1 MAFALTLVHLEE
13 ALQKPGCPIC
23 RLGDEAA
30 RRSVD
35 GFLWENVN
43 DPESRRPLQEAYGF
57 CPEHTR
63 LLVATEM
70 ESSGVLLGV
79 NLIYESLARQALRD
93 LQKGGTLQSPRKG
106 IGGWLA
112 RFWRR
117 SRPSTPQPVRPACPL
132 CRAVEEVQ
140 ANALVTLME
149 DLAVHGE
156 HAQAL
161 YRQADGLCLPHL
173 RQALAQHAERYPA
186 ATRFLRAE
194 TVQRLESLS
203 AHMRE
208 YIRKQNWAYREEA
221 LTEEERVAWLRVLVF
236 FTGYTPERLVRRIEP
251 F

>member
-93 LQKGGTLQSPRKG
+93 LQKEAPCNHPTKASGA
-106 IGGWLA
+106 GWLA
-112 RFWRR
+112 SGGVRGLLLPKPRAR
-117 SRPSTPQPVRPACPL
+117 SAQL
-132 CRAVEEVQ
+132 CRAVEDVQ

-149 DLAVHGE
+149 DLTVHAE

-161 YRQADGLCLPHL
+161 YRQADGLCLMHL
-173 RQALAQHAERYPA
+173 RQALAQHAERFPA
-186 ATRFLRAE
+186 ATRFLREE
-194 TVQRLESLS
+194 TVRRLDTLA

-208 YIRKQNWAYREEA
+208 YIRKQNWAYRDEA
-221 LTEEERVAWLRVLVF
+221 MTEEERVAWLRVLVF
-236 FTGYTPERLVRRIEP
+236 FTGYSPERLVRRLEP

>member
-1 MAFALTLVHLEE
+1 MPFALTLVHLEE

-63 LLVATEM
+63 LLVTTEM

-79 NLIYESLARQALRD
+79 NLIYESLARQAMRD
-93 LQKGGTLQSPRKG
+93 LQKGGSLQSAPRG
-106 IGGWLA
+106 VWGWLE
-112 RFWRR
+112 RFRR
-117 SRPSTPQPVRPACPL
+117 RPTTPPDAPTCPL
-132 CRAVEEVQ
+132 CRVVEEVQ
-140 ANALVTLME
+140 ANALITLLE
-149 DLAVHGE
+149 DLTLHAE
-156 HAQAL
+156 HARPL
-161 YRQADGLCLPHL
+161 YLRADGVCLPHL
-173 RQALAQHAERYPA
+173 RQALHLHTQRFPE
-186 ATRFLRAE
+186 ATRFLREE
-194 TVQRLESLS
+194 TARRLETLA

-208 YIRKQNWAYREEA
+208 YIRKQNWAYRDEA
-221 LTEEERVAWLRVLVF
+221 MSEEERVAWLRVLVF
-236 FTGYTPERLVRRIEP
+236 FTGYSAERLVRRIEP